1 MPINIT
7 TPGSYLFHWSAND
20 STGEHQTSD
29 SADVYLTPFAND
41 QAIAERAILVIDSA
55 DLPKSNAGIG
65 ALLRSESEQIKQ
77 QAVELNSRQTAAP
90 GSSRDSVL
98 QVVDNTRDLT
108 ERASRALELAEL
120 APDVA
125 AQSPNA
131 VILPFEGHTWENI
144 GVDAELPT
152 EVNLPLKIKRRC
164 VTGEHEPVSIKL
176 LNVSPR
182 EAVVEAKIETPQGGP
197 LVTPHEVKPVPT
209 NPDHDTVA
217 WDPIVPLDGGD
228 SVTIPS
234 FETREI
240 WLDIDATHAKAGT
253 HKVAITFGTYD
264 SETSAE
270 ITVEVIPF
278 EMAGYDAMR
287 LCMWAS
293 YVANAVPDLLAH
305 GNTVFPTGAPP
316 ATQNGSGLDV
326 DFTALDEFVA
336 LLEGHDVFLLLTGV
350 PQLGTEWED
359 ESYEA
364 LLADYLEQVMAH
376 LEKKQ
381 IPEEHVGLYT
391 WDEVGGHGW
400 EAVRRYVAFGRKA
413 LKARP
418 GVKIYINGGGDL
430 PMFEELA
437 EIAGIWSPAFFMLDE
452 DTPVMNYLRNTDA
465 KMWSYNCSMMYARP
479 LGWNIKASNIVGE
492 YRMQAV
498 FAAING
504 GTGIGYWSYNIG
516 PSMWE
521 PAHPEYPITYQ
532 TESSGHVTASRRLE
546 AIRESVDDTRILVAL
561 REKLN
566 DDSTNQAAK
575 SKINHLLGVT
585 LPALADKSLAEMHLG
600 APRYQLDDTNDDEMV
615 DSFRRS
621 LLDCVE
627 AVIA

>member
-1 MPINIT
+1 M
-7 TPGSYLFHWSAND
+7 
-20 STGEHQTSD
+20 
-29 SADVYLTPFAND
+29 
-41 QAIAERAILVIDSA
+41 
-55 DLPKSNAGIG
+55 
-65 ALLRSESEQIKQ
+65 
-77 QAVELNSRQTAAP
+77 
-90 GSSRDSVL
+90 
-98 QVVDNTRDLT
+98 VDNTRDLT

-532 TESSGHVTASRRLE
+532 TEPSGHVTASRRLE